1 MSNMSDLT
9 FIKHSH
15 EFGPHLHVWYRGT
28 VRAVCDVLEIVQ
40 IFVLEIYAIILM
52 VLSTA
57 QTYTAYFRFM

>member
-1 MSNMSDLT
+1 MGLVHICMSGIES
-9 FIKHSH
+9 
-15 EFGPHLHVWYRGT
+15 T